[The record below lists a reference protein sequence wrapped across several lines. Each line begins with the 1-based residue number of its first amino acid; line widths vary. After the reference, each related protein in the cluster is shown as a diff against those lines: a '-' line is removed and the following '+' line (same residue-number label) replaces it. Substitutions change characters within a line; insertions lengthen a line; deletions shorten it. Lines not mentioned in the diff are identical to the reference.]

1 MKQYLME
8 FIGTMFL
15 VLAIGFSQNP
25 LAIGLMLM
33 VMVYMG
39 GHISGGHYNPAVTL
53 AVFMRGKIEKK
64 LLPGYMI
71 SQILGAFTAALIFY
85 IVNSDSFYPAPA
97 AGFALWKTILLELI
111 FTFALCSVVL
121 AVATSEK
128 MEGNYIYGL
137 AIGLT
142 VTASA
147 FSVGGITGGAFNPA
161 VYLGPMLMDTF
172 TGGSSISHIV
182 LYLIGPFAGGALA
195 AVIYKVLNSD

>member
-1 MKQYLME
+1 MGKILSIGDKFPEYKKTAVVSIEAGKE
-8 FIGTMFL
+8 FAEIT
-15 VLAIGFSQNP
+15 SEDHKDENKW
-25 LAIGLMLM
+25 M
-33 VMVYMG
+33 VM
-39 GHISGGHYNPAVTL
+39 
-53 AVFMRGKIEKK
+53 FW
-64 LLPGYMI
+64 
-71 SQILGAFTAALIFY
+71 
-85 IVNSDSFYPAPA
+85 YP
-97 AGFALWKTILLELI
+97 KD

-172 TGGSSISHIV
+172 TGGSSISHII
-182 LYLIGPFAGGALA
+182 LYLVGPLAGGALA
-195 AVIYKVLNSD
+195 AIIYKILNSD